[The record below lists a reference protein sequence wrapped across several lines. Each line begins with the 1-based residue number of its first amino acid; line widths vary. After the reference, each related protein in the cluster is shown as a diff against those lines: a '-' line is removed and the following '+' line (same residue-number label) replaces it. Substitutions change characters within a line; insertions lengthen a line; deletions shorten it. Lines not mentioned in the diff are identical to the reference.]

1 MPRNTAKD
9 QELRKERCS
18 QILSA
23 AVELFAKQ
31 GLTSTKISD
40 IAKKAGMSHGLVYNY
55 FRSKEEIYLSL
66 LDMNMNVLENILLW
80 IHSLDRTPKGKLERL
95 IDKFRSEPWD
105 EALFY
110 QMFVDQIFSS
120 DTISEELKASVR
132 GKMSE
137 NLDILAGIFAE
148 GQAAGQFRAGPPRE
162 LAFYF
167 LTIAHARMISE
178 SQGFKICDNRTET
191 WDAILDFF
199 CVAEDRA

>member
-31 GLTSTKISD
+31 GLASTKISD

-66 LDMNMNVLENILLW
+66 LDMNLNELENLLSW
-80 IHSLDRTPKGKLERL
+80 IASLPLSPRAKIERL
-95 IDKFRSEPWD
+95 LDTFSSHTWD
-105 EALFY
+105 EAMFF
-110 QMFVDQIFSS
+110 QMFVDQFLSS
-120 DTISEELKASVR
+120 DTICEEIKVSVR
-132 GKMSE
+132 KKMSE
-137 NLDILAGIFAE
+137 NLDLLAAIFAE
-148 GQAAGQFRAGPPRE
+148 GQAAGQFAGGSPRE

-167 LTIAHARMISE
+167 MTIVHAKMISKT
-178 SQGFKICDNRTET
+178 QGFQICDNGPESWR
-191 WDAILDFF
+191 ALLHFF
-199 CVAEDRA
+199 VRE